1 MNNII
6 NDIDQNINGLSNSVN
21 SKFKTENETRKI
33 TIMYSPKITPIKL
46 TKEDLIKIESKP
58 LGKELVKFRK
68 NLYRKFNNQNLK
80 LLNNNLASLKV
91 KIKYIAPEILS
102 LKFFAGKYSIVQN
115 KLTILKTW
123 ENVTKVHEFFHIA
136 SSYYEENCKLGFSGF
151 HQIIFEKSE
160 HIGLGLNEGYTE
172 LISRRYLGSEYSYV
186 TYRYDVC
193 TFFAKKLEE
202 IVGQD
207 KMETFYLNADLF
219 GLYTYLT
226 RFDEGS
232 NVATFIVMLDYIFK
246 MATYNNSKELAE
258 YYELV
263 ECYLYKWFIMSKQ
276 EELDNHV
283 IDENTFNIEIQNYID
298 SLGNKKLH
306 LENYV
311 KQKEYCL
318 K

>member
-1 MNNII
+1 MNDII
-6 NDIDQNINGLSNSVN
+6 NNLNENICELSSSAN
-21 SKFKTENETRKI
+21 SKFETDNEQKKI
-33 TIMYSPKITPIKL
+33 TIMYSPIVTPIKL
-46 TKEDLIKIESKP
+46 TKDDLIKIESKP

-91 KIKYIAPEILS
+91 KIKYLAPEILS

-115 KLTILKTW
+115 RLTILKILADI
-123 ENVTKVHEFFHIA
+123 TKIHEFFHIA
-136 SSYYEENCKLGFSGF
+136 SSYYEKDCKLGFSGF
-151 HQIIFEKSE
+151 HQIIFEKNE
-160 HIGLGLNEGYTE
+160 YLGLGLNEGYTE
-172 LISRRYLGSEYSYV
+172 LISRRYLGNEYSYV

-207 KMETFYLNADLF
+207 RMETFYLNADLY
-219 GLYTYLT
+219 GLYAYLT
-226 RFDEGS
+226 KFDEGS
-232 NVATFIVMLDYIFK
+232 NVATFITILDYLFQT
-246 MATYNNSKELAE
+246 ATYNNFEELEE
-258 YYELV
+258 YYEIV

-276 EELDNHV
+276 EELDKHI
-283 IDENTFNIEIQNYID
+283 IDENTFNIEIQNYI
-298 SLGNKKLH
+298 SSFNNKTLGLK
-306 LENYV
+306 NYI